1 MPGVTISAGYGA
13 GGSIVAPEVAR
24 RLGLPVLDRA
34 ISSRVAALLQVT
46 VPEAEGGEIRRP
58 LVDRVLGLFTPLA
71 GGLLCAGTDAAPPEA
86 VPPPDDAAL
95 FRQQAEAIMS
105 EALAA
110 GAVILGRAGAAAF
123 RSRPDVLRVRL
134 FGPPEARIAQASRIE
149 NVEAPTARQLLPE
162 VDRARAQYVRR
173 LYGVGIDDP
182 DLFDLQLDST
192 ALPLAACADLIVGAY
207 RALDR
212 TRTLTSGRN
221 ER

>member
-13 GGSIVAPEVAR
+13 GGSVVAPGVAQ

-46 VPEAEGGEIRRP
+46 VPEAVGAEIQRP
-58 LVDRVLGLFTPLA
+58 LVDRLLGIFTPLA

-95 FRQQAEAIMS
+95 FREHAEGIMS

-123 RSRPDVLRVRL
+123 RGRPDVLRVRL
-134 FGPPEARIAQASRIE
+134 FGPPEARMVQASRIE
-149 NVEAPTARQLLPE
+149 NVDLPAARQLLPE

-173 LYGVGIDDP
+173 LYGVSIDDP
-182 DLFDLQLDST
+182 DLFDLQIDST
-192 ALPLAACADLIVGAY
+192 ALPLDACADIIVSAY

-212 TRTLTSGRN
+212 TQALASA
-221 ER
+221 E

>member
-13 GGSIVAPEVAR
+13 GGSVVAPGVAQ

-46 VPEAEGGEIRRP
+46 VPEAVGGEIQRP
-58 LVDRVLGLFTPLA
+58 LVDRLLGVFTPLA

-86 VPPPDDAAL
+86 VPVPDDAAL
-95 FRQQAEAIMS
+95 FREHAEGIMS

-123 RSRPDVLRVRL
+123 RGRPDVLRVRL
-134 FGPPEARIAQASRIE
+134 FGPPEARIVQASRIE
-149 NVEAPTARQLLPE
+149 NVDLPAARQLLPE

-173 LYGVGIDDP
+173 LYGVSIDDP
-182 DLFDLQLDST
+182 DLFDLQIDST
-192 ALPLAACADLIVGAY
+192 ALPLDACADIIVSAY

-212 TRTLTSGRN
+212 TQALASA
-221 ER
+221 E

>member
-13 GGSIVAPEVAR
+13 GGSVVAPGVAA

-46 VPEAEGGEIRRP
+46 VPEAVGGEIQRL
-58 LVDRVLGLFTPLA
+58 LVDRLLGIFTPLA

-86 VPPPDDAAL
+86 AVPPPDDAAL
-95 FRQQAEAIMS
+95 FREHAEAIMS
-105 EALAA
+105 EALAT

-123 RSRPDVLRVRL
+123 RGRPDVLRVRL
-134 FGPPEARIAQASRIE
+134 FGPPEARMVQASRIE
-149 NVEAPTARQLLPE
+149 HVDLLAARQLLPE

-173 LYGVGIDDP
+173 LYGVSIDDP
-182 DLFDLQLDST
+182 DLFDLQIDST
-192 ALPLAACADLIVGAY
+192 ALPLDACADIIVSAY
-207 RALDR
+207 RTLDR
-212 TRTLTSGRN
+212 TQALARN